1 MPGVETPDRGI
12 VMSYDLVIRNGTIVD
27 GTGAPRFRGD
37 VAVANDRI
45 VEVGKVSESGKREID
60 ASELIVSPGFVDPHT
75 HYDAQICW
83 DPMISCTSWHGV
95 TSVVMGNCGVGVAPC
110 KPDNREITAWDLTN
124 VEAIPYASLAKGVTW
139 DWVTFP
145 EFMGSAERRG
155 SAINLGFL
163 APLTPFRHF
172 VMGKES
178 MERAATAEETKQIAA
193 LLDGAMA
200 AGALGLSTTTLAQ
213 HIGYQGTPLACRLAS
228 KDELKSYANVLKRQG
243 KGSIELALTKKI
255 GQVSES
261 EYELLDLLLT
271 ESGRPV
277 TWLAMA
283 TTPKHPDRSRD
294 TLTRLEPLIK
304 RGGVPQILCKPFV
317 AQLDLR
323 NPFTFADM
331 ESWNPV
337 FNQTVEAQKAMYAD
351 PAFREAFRKDLT
363 KPHLFTG
370 KWHRVEILEVTN
382 SALKPYERK
391 TVGEVAEMR
400 NADPLDTFLNL
411 AIEDDLNI
419 QYTMAQYH
427 EDGIKEM
434 IGDPRTMI
442 GLSDGGAHVD
452 MLCDAGYATYLLG
465 NWVRRREAITLE
477 RAVQRITS
485 EPADFFGIRER
496 GRLKKGWKADLT
508 LFDYKTVD
516 SAKRAKMQNDLP
528 GGGRRLVMPAEG
540 IEYTVVN
547 GAIVYEH
554 GKHSGAMPGQVIRSS
569 AA

>member
-1 MPGVETPDRGI
+1 MA
-12 VMSYDLVIRNGTIVD
+12 YDLVIRNGTIVD
-27 GTGAPRFRGD
+27 GTGASRFRGD
-37 VAVANDRI
+37 VAVSNDRI
-45 VEVGKVSESGKREID
+45 VEIGKVSESGKREID

-178 MERAATAEETKQIAA
+178 MERAATPEETKQIAA

-228 KDELKSYANVLKRQG
+228 KDELKAYANVLKRQG
-243 KGSIELALTKKI
+243 KGSIELALTKKV

-283 TTPKHPDRSRD
+283 TTPRNPDRARD
-294 TLTRLEPLIK
+294 TLKRLEPLIK

-331 ESWNPV
+331 ESWNPI
-337 FNQTVEAQKAMYAD
+337 FNQSVEAQKAIYAD

-370 KWHRVEILEVTN
+370 KWHRVEILEATN
-382 SALKPYERK
+382 PALKPYERK

-400 NADPLDTFLNL
+400 RADPLDTFLNL

-427 EDGIKEM
+427 EDGIKEL

-496 GRLKKGWKADLT
+496 GRLKQGWKADIT
-508 LFDYKTVD
+508 LFDYNTVD

>member
-1 MPGVETPDRGI
+1 
-12 VMSYDLVIRNGTIVD
+12 MSYDLVIKNGTIVD

-37 VAVANDRI
+37 VAIDGDRI
-45 VEVGKVSESGKREID
+45 VEIGKVTESARREID

-83 DPMISCTSWHGV
+83 DPLISCTSWHGV

-124 VEAIPYASLAKGVTW
+124 VEAIPYNSLVKGVTW

-145 EFMGSAERRG
+145 EFMDAAANRG

-178 MERAATAEETKQIAA
+178 MERAATPDETDRIAA
-193 LLDGAMA
+193 LIGEAMA

-255 GQVSES
+255 GQVSEA
-261 EYELLDLLLT
+261 EYELHDMLLT

-283 TTPKHPDRSRD
+283 TTPKNPDRARD

-317 AQLDLR
+317 AQLDLH

-337 FNQTVEAQKAMYAD
+337 FNQTVERQKAMYAD

-370 KWHRVEILEVTN
+370 KWHRMEILEVTN
-382 SALKPYERK
+382 PALKPYERK

-400 NADPLDTFLNL
+400 RADPLDTFLNL

-427 EDGIKEM
+427 EDGIKEL

-465 NWVRRREAITLE
+465 HWVRRREAITLE

-496 GRLKKGWKADLT
+496 GRLRTGWKADIT
-508 LFDYKTVD
+508 LFDYNTVD

-547 GAIVYEH
+547 GAVVYKH

>member
-1 MPGVETPDRGI
+1 MAH
-12 VMSYDLVIRNGTIVD
+12 DLVIKNGTVVD
-27 GTGAPRFRGD
+27 GTGAPRYRAD
-37 VAVANDRI
+37 IAVDGDRI
-45 VEVGKVSESGKREID
+45 VEIGKVSAGGKKVID
-60 ASELIVSPGFVDPHT
+60 ATDLIVSPGFVDPHT

-83 DPMISCTSWHGV
+83 DPMLSCTSWHGI

-124 VEAIPYASLAKGVTW
+124 VEAIPFDSLVKGVTW
-139 DWVTFP
+139 DWETFP
-145 EFMGSAERRG
+145 EFLDAAQKRRSG
-155 SAINLGFL
+155 INLGFL

-178 MERAATAEETKQIAA
+178 MERAATAKETEHIAA
-193 LLDGAMA
+193 LLGEAMT
-200 AGALGLSTTTLAQ
+200 AGAVGFSTTTLAQ
-213 HIGYQGTPLACRLAS
+213 HIGFQGTPLACRLAS
-228 KDELKSYANVLKRQG
+228 KDELRSYANVLKAQG
-243 KGSIELALTKKI
+243 KGSIEVALTKKI
-255 GQVSES
+255 GRVSDS
-261 EYELLDLLLT
+261 EYELLDMLLN

-283 TTPKHPDRSRD
+283 TTPKNPERANETLDR
-294 TLTRLEPLIK
+294 LAPLIS
-304 RGGVPQILCKPFV
+304 RGGLPQILCKPFV

-331 ESWNPV
+331 ESWNHV
-337 FNQTVEAQKAMYAD
+337 FNLPVESQKRIYAD
-351 PAFREAFRKDLT
+351 PAFRASFRQDLM

-382 SALKPYERK
+382 PALKQFERK
-391 TVGEVAEMR
+391 TVADVAEIR
-400 NADPLDTFLNL
+400 HADPLDTFLNL

-427 EDGIKEM
+427 EDGIRQL
-434 IGDPRTMI
+434 ITDPRTMI

-465 NWVRRREAITLE
+465 HWVREREAITLE
-477 RAVQRITS
+477 HAVKRITS

-496 GRLKKGWKADLT
+496 GRLKTGWKADIT
-508 LFDYKTVD
+508 LFDYKTVN

-547 GAIVYEH
+547 GTMLYEH
-554 GKHSGAMPGQVIRSS
+554 GKHSGALPGEVLRST